1 MALHHPACPLEPNLP
16 IVSCVSLD
24 ISLHLPESQSLL
36 REMETVTPVLTVS
49 HDRLGGCLR
58 STCVILGAHQPT
70 RMDTTWR
77 VLRNLGHCIQNAN
90 PVCRVPFEVKKQ
102 YVKYR
107 LCEQIFQNHWILNN
121 NVIIKQVSVRLLRGF
136 NMFL

>member
-1 MALHHPACPLEPNLP
+1 MALENPTCLLEPNVS

-36 REMETVTPVLTVS
+36 REMERATPVLTVS
-49 HDRLGGCLR
+49 HDHLGGCLR
-58 STCVILGAHQPT
+58 STCVTTSSCKWIQYGEYYVILAIAYKMQT
-70 RMDTTWR
+70 LY
-77 VLRNLGHCIQNAN
+77 V
-90 PVCRVPFEVKKQ
+90 VVPFEVKKQ

-121 NVIIKQVSVRLLRGF
+121 NVITKQVSIRLLRGF
-136 NMFL
+136 NMFLYI